1 MSYQLDANQPWTA
14 TITRRSLTLMSTS
27 SASVQGVPAHLDEAP
42 LTSRL
47 ATADDVPALDP
58 LVRAAIE
65 ELQKGFLDGAQI
77 RSSHAI
83 MGIDRQLI
91 DDGTYFVIESGGL
104 PVGCGGWSRRATLYG
119 GDHSGGRD
127 SALLDPSKEPARVRA
142 MYTRPGFT
150 RRGIGRL
157 ILSLCES
164 AAAAE
169 GFTRLELMSTLSGR
183 PLYAAVGFEAIEEV
197 ADAAGGVPVPLIKM
211 G

>member
-1 MSYQLDANQPWTA
+1 MPKV
-14 TITRRSLTLMSTS
+14 
-27 SASVQGVPAHLDEAP
+27 SASITEPPANHDQAS

-47 ATADDVPALDP
+47 ATTADLPALEP
-58 LVRAAIE
+58 LIRAAID
-65 ELQKGFLDGAQI
+65 ELQKGFLDSAQI

-83 MGIDRQLI
+83 MGLDRTLI
-91 DDGTYFVIESGGL
+91 DDETYYVVESVGM

-119 GDHSGGRD
+119 GDHSGGRN
-127 SALLDPSKEPARVRA
+127 STLLDPSKEPARVRA

-183 PLYAAVGFEAIEEV
+183 PLYAAAGFESIEEV
-197 ADAAGGVPVPLIKM
+197 ADDAGGAPVPLIRM
-211 G
+211 GKQIG

>member
-1 MSYQLDANQPWTA
+1 MPMPSAPVAQLPE
-14 TITRRSLTLMSTS
+14 
-27 SASVQGVPAHLDEAP
+27 HLDDEP

-47 ATADDVPALDP
+47 ATANDVPALEP
-58 LVRAAIE
+58 LVRAAID
-65 ELQKGFLDGAQI
+65 ELQKGFLDDAQI

-83 MGIDRQLI
+83 MGVDRQLI

-127 SALLDPSKEPARVRA
+127 GTLLDPSKEPARVRA

-157 ILSLCES
+157 ILALCDA

-183 PLYAAVGFEAIEEV
+183 ALYAAAGFEAIEEV
-197 ADAAGGVPVPLIKM
+197 ADASGGVPVPLIRM
-211 G
+211 GKDIG